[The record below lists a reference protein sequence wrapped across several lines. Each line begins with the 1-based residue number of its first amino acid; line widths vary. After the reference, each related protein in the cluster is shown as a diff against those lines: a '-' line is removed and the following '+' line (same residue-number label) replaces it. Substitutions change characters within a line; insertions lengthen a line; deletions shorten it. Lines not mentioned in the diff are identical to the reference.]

1 MKTNDIRV
9 IKLMKEGFAFETLR
23 NLNESQ
29 INILYKRMIKE
40 QETGTVTT
48 KDPKKAEEMA
58 KNGVNVRLEKEISE
72 DDQLDQD
79 IQNVTYGDTGQEE
92 KQQGPGEYGNNPEND
107 EKMDNNDV
115 DGMSTESEIK
125 EKAVSKKQ
133 QKFMGLVKAY
143 KEGDVEPYDVSKK
156 VKKAAK
162 SMTKKEVD
170 DFASTEHEGLPT
182 KVENTKK
189 ESYIRNV
196 KMIEE
201 SLIKLVQKHITPSMT
216 KKDLLNLV
224 EQSPGTKEAPTKA
237 PTKTPSKPGKRRW
250 NQPKHKPAPK
260 AKKDDE
266 TFAMQLPSFL
276 KFDNLDITFSDEKK
290 S

>member
-23 NLNESQ
+23 NLNEGQ

-40 QETGTVTT
+40 QGTVTVP
-48 KDPKKAEEMA
+48 KDTEPSKIADIAKTGANVQVSEE
-58 KNGVNVRLEKEISE
+58 GEVSE
-72 DDQLDQD
+72 DDVAPLKPYKGQQTQD
-79 IQNVTYGDTGQEE
+79 PKQVGPSTNDGMGNYQDGMDEGEIEE
-92 KQQGPGEYGNNPEND
+92 KSVSKQQQKIMGLALSVKRGETP
-107 EKMDNNDV
+107 K
-115 DGMSTESEIK
+115 SEVS
-125 EKAVSKKQ
+125 KAVLDMVDSMTEKELEDFAGTKH
-133 QKFMGLVKAY
+133 KGL
-143 KEGDVEPYDVSKK
+143 PKK
-156 VKKAAK
+156 VEK
-162 SMTKKEVD
+162 
-170 DFASTEHEGLPT
+170 
-182 KVENTKK
+182 TKK

-224 EQSPGTKEAPTKA
+224 EQGPGTKEAPPKV
-237 PTKTPSKPGKRRW
+237 KPGTKENPGKKRW

>member
-9 IKLMKEGFAFETLR
+9 IKLIKEGFAFETLR

-40 QETGTVTT
+40 QGTVTVP
-48 KDPKKAEEMA
+48 KDTEPSKIADIA
-58 KNGVNVRLEKEISE
+58 KQGTNVQVSKEGEVSE
-72 DDQLDQD
+72 DDVEPLKPYKGQQTQD
-79 IQNVTYGDTGQEE
+79 P
-92 KQQGPGEYGNNPEND
+92 KQVGPSTN
-107 EKMDNNDV
+107 
-115 DGMSTESEIK
+115 DGMGNYQDGMDEGEIE
-125 EKAVSKKQ
+125 EKAVSKQQ

-143 KEGDVEPYDVSKK
+143 KEGDVDSSEVTKK
-156 VKKAAK
+156 VKDAAK

-170 DFASTEHEGLPT
+170 DFASTKHKGLPK
-182 KVENTKK
+182 KVEKTKK

>member
-23 NLNESQ
+23 NLNEGQ
-29 INILYKRMIKE
+29 INILYKRIIKE
-40 QETGTVTT
+40 QGTVTVP
-48 KDPKKAEEMA
+48 KDTEPSKIADIAKTGANVQVSEE
-58 KNGVNVRLEKEISE
+58 GEVSE
-72 DDQLDQD
+72 DDVAPLKPYKGQQTQD
-79 IQNVTYGDTGQEE
+79 PKQVGPSTNDGMGNYQDGMDEGEIEE
-92 KQQGPGEYGNNPEND
+92 KSVSKQQQKIMGLALSVKRGETP
-107 EKMDNNDV
+107 K
-115 DGMSTESEIK
+115 SEVS
-125 EKAVSKKQ
+125 KAVLDMVDSMTEKELEDFAGTKH
-133 QKFMGLVKAY
+133 KGL
-143 KEGDVEPYDVSKK
+143 PKK
-156 VKKAAK
+156 VEK
-162 SMTKKEVD
+162 
-170 DFASTEHEGLPT
+170 
-182 KVENTKK
+182 TKK

-224 EQSPGTKEAPTKA
+224 EQGPGTKEAPPKV
-237 PTKTPSKPGKRRW
+237 KPGTKENPGKKRW

>member
-9 IKLMKEGFAFETLR
+9 IKLIKEGFAFETLR

-40 QETGTVTT
+40 QGTVTVP
-48 KDPKKAEEMA
+48 KDTEPSKIADIA
-58 KNGVNVRLEKEISE
+58 KQGTNVQVSKEGEVSE
-72 DDQLDQD
+72 DDVEPLKPYKGQQTQD
-79 IQNVTYGDTGQEE
+79 P
-92 KQQGPGEYGNNPEND
+92 KQVGPSTN
-107 EKMDNNDV
+107 
-115 DGMSTESEIK
+115 DGMGNYQDGMDEGEIE
-125 EKAVSKKQ
+125 EKAVSKQQ

-143 KEGDVEPYDVSKK
+143 KEGDVDSTEVTKK
-156 VKKAAK
+156 VKDAAK

-170 DFASTEHEGLPT
+170 DFASTKHKGLPK
-182 KVENTKK
+182 KVEKTKK